1 MESCSEIKPE
11 KLVIIAS
18 IMQTVWNLKYFP
30 TIYIFMKVSLHSFEN
45 LKIITAAFGMKLLV
59 FVTEFAKI
67 WAAEKKNFHTV
78 MQMFAWLWQKASEV
92 VVNKIFQ

>member
-1 MESCSEIKPE
+1 
-11 KLVIIAS
+11 
-18 IMQTVWNLKYFP
+18 MQTVWNLKYFP
-30 TIYIFMKVSLHSFEN
+30 AIYIFMKVTLQSFEN
-45 LKIITAAFGMKLLV
+45 LKTLKTAFRIKLLV